1 MYFCYTFVCI
11 FCNLRNKVIYTV
23 IMKTVSKRKIFKFL
37 NVKFKHSFI
46 FLLNCQLCQ
55 PHTAR
60 TILCICAFNNL
71 SIWISV
77 FLLRLTV
84 IFSPVNKDVKSD
96 VKVCVEASILDFMR
110 TWESLI
116 IHSTSDIQP
125 EWIYFL
131 FKPKQ

>member
-1 MYFCYTFVCI
+1 MHFCYTFVCI

-23 IMKTVSKRKIFKFL
+23 IMKTVSKRKIFKFV
-37 NVKFKHSFI
+37 NVNFKHSFI

-55 PHTAR
+55 PHTSR
-60 TILCICAFNNL
+60 TILCLCAFNNL

-77 FLLRLTV
+77 FLLRLNV
-84 IFSPVNKDVKSD
+84 IFSLVNKYVKSD
-96 VKVCVEASILDFMR
+96 AKVCVEASILDFMG

-125 EWIYFL
+125 EWIYF
-131 FKPKQ
+131 FI